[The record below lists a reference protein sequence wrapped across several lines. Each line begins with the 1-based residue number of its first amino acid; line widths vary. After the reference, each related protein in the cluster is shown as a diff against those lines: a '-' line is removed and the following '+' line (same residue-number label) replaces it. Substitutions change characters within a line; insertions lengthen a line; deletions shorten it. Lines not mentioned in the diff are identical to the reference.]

1 MNPEKFWVVWCP
13 SRGAPTVHHNSRE
26 SATAEA
32 ERLAAAI
39 GGFAFY
45 VLEAV
50 SVSQAIKPV
59 TTTELPAKF

>member
-13 SRGAPTVHHNSRE
+13 SRGAPSVQHNSRE

-32 ERLAAAI
+32 ERLAATL
-39 GGFAFY
+39 GGFVFY
-45 VLEAV
+45 VLGAV

-59 TTTELPAKF
+59 ATTELPAKF